1 MLIQFSEGTTMKT
14 TRILVPDDFTEASR
28 EAVRYARMLAA
39 GRNHELH
46 LLHVV
51 PDARHEPWAGG
62 GAGNDEVDELD
73 LDGLTEDWVRDAKI
87 RLHRSA
93 CELQPA
99 LNVRT
104 AVRLGTAAEQI
115 VAYAAEL
122 QADLIV
128 LGAHRDL
135 RSAEWL
141 RGSIAERVV
150 RKASCEVLTV
160 PGGGRDVPAID
171 EAPAILGTRG
181 VSGVSNLNDVSNV
194 DDVRP
199 QPSIESVL
207 IPIDFSANAELALTR
222 GLALA
227 RERGAAVHVLY
238 VYDPPWTR
246 NAAYNAPPAHVT
258 EELRYRAER
267 RLARDIACNH
277 GPSLYVRAAVRVG
290 DPYVEIVHYA
300 GEIRASLIVVGSHG
314 RHTIG
319 RSPLGSVAQ
328 KVLRRAP
335 CPILTVHE
343 ENTRA
348 ERYDLTSRR
357 TSSMMAG

>member
-1 MLIQFSEGTTMKT
+1 MKT
-14 TRILVPDDFTEASR
+14 TRIVVPDDFTEASR
-28 EAVRYARMLAA
+28 EAMRYARMLAA

-51 PDARHEPWAGG
+51 PDARHEPWAGD
-62 GAGNDEVDELD
+62 ADDLD
-73 LDGLTEDWVRDAKI
+73 LDGLTEEWVRDANI

-93 CELQPA
+93 CEPQPA
-99 LNVRT
+99 LNARI
-104 AVRLGTAAEQI
+104 AVRLGTAPEQI

-150 RKASCEVLTV
+150 RKASCPVLTV
-160 PGGGRDVPAID
+160 PGGGRDVAAID
-171 EAPAILGTRG
+171 EAPT
-181 VSGVSNLNDVSNV
+181 
-194 DDVRP
+194 VRDTGR
-199 QPSIESVL
+199 QPAIESVL
-207 IPIDFSANAELALTR
+207 IPIDFSANSELALTR
-222 GLALA
+222 GLAFA
-227 RERGAAVHVLY
+227 RERGAAAHVLY

-246 NAAYNAPPAHVT
+246 NAAYNAPAAHVT
-258 EELRYRAER
+258 EELRHRAEH
-267 RLARDIACNH
+267 RLARDIVRHH
-277 GPSLYVRAAVRVG
+277 GSLPLVRAAVRVG

-300 GEIRASLIVVGSHG
+300 GEIRADLIVVGSHG

-343 ENTRA
+343 ETARGERHDAPALRA
-348 ERYDLTSRR
+348 
-357 TSSMMAG
+357 SSMMAG

>member
-1 MLIQFSEGTTMKT
+1 MLIRFSEGTTMKT
-14 TRILVPDDFTEASR
+14 TRILVPDDFTDASR

-51 PDARHEPWAGG
+51 PDARHEPWAGA
-62 GAGNDEVDELD
+62 GAGDVNVDDLD
-73 LDGLTEDWVRDAKI
+73 LDGLTEDWVRDANI

-93 CELQPA
+93 CELQPT
-99 LNVRT
+99 LNVHT
-104 AVRLGTAAEQI
+104 EVRLGTAAEQI
-115 VAYAAEL
+115 VAYAAEI

-150 RKASCEVLTV
+150 RKASCAVLTV

-171 EAPAILGTRG
+171 ETPAAREAREVREASGTGR
-181 VSGVSNLNDVSNV
+181 
-194 DDVRP
+194 
-199 QPSIESVL
+199 QPSIESIL
-207 IPIDFSANAELALTR
+207 IPIDFSANSELALTR

-267 RLARDIACNH
+267 RLARDIAHNH

-300 GEIRASLIVVGSHG
+300 GEIRTDLIVVGSHG

-335 CPILTVHE
+335 CPILTVHDE
-343 ENTRA
+343 SARA
-348 ERYDLTSRR
+348 ERFDITSLR
-357 TSSMMAG
+357 TSSVMAG

>member
-1 MLIQFSEGTTMKT
+1 MKT

-28 EAVRYARMLAA
+28 EAMRYACMLAA
-39 GRNHELH
+39 GRNHEVH

-51 PDARHEPWAGG
+51 PDARHEPWAG
-62 GAGNDEVDELD
+62 DVDDLD
-73 LDGLTEDWVRDAKI
+73 LAGLTETWVRDANI
-87 RLHRSA
+87 RLHRAAGGLQA
-93 CELQPA
+93 CRPA
-99 LNVRT
+99 VNALT

-115 VAYAAEL
+115 VAYAAEF

-150 RKASCEVLTV
+150 RKASCPVLTV

-171 EAPAILGTRG
+171 EPPVTCAASTAHDIARQPAIE
-181 VSGVSNLNDVSNV
+181 
-194 DDVRP
+194 
-199 QPSIESVL
+199 SIL
-207 IPIDFSANAELALTR
+207 IPIDFSANSDLALTR

-227 RERGAAVHVLY
+227 REYGAAAHVLY

-246 NAAYNAPPAHVT
+246 NAAYTAPPAHVT
-258 EELRYRAER
+258 EELRHRAEH
-267 RLARDIACNH
+267 RLARGIMRHH
-277 GPSLYVRAAVRVG
+277 GPLHDVRAAVRVG

-319 RSPLGSVAQ
+319 RFPLGSVAQ

-335 CPILTVHE
+335 CPILTAHE
-343 ENTRA
+343 EPARVERHEYAAVRA
-348 ERYDLTSRR
+348 ASVT
-357 TSSMMAG
+357 AG